1 MQMNGPD
8 RPKSNLS
15 HFSGLNKVWPGRS
28 PQAIKPDD
36 VLRCQTACSRM
47 RATTVGDGQAEH
59 DLIAPWRVPDGQFSG
74 GEVASYIGCPNMPE
88 RDHEPAPQRGDRL
101 GRGYDCFG
109 IAQSFAQCPAS
120 RFVPHGARSEERRVG
135 KECVTPGRYRWWPT

>member
-47 RATTVGDGQAEH
+47 RATTVGDGQAEP

-74 GEVASYIGCPNMPE
+74 GAVASS
-88 RDHEPAPQRGDRL
+88 L
-101 GRGYDCFG
+101 GRS
-109 IAQSFAQCPAS
+109 A
-120 RFVPHGARSEERRVG
+120 ERRVG
-135 KECVTPGRYRWWPT
+135 EECGSTCRYRWAPE

>member
-1 MQMNGPD
+1 
-8 RPKSNLS
+8 
-15 HFSGLNKVWPGRS
+15 
-28 PQAIKPDD
+28 
-36 VLRCQTACSRM
+36 M

-74 GEVASYIGCPNMPE
+74 GEVASYIGCPTMPE

-120 RFVPHGARSEERRVG
+120 RFGPPGAMFPLAVLSHDPPPPHPPDTITATSG
-135 KECVTPGRYRWWPT
+135 K

>member
-1 MQMNGPD
+1 
-8 RPKSNLS
+8 
-15 HFSGLNKVWPGRS
+15 
-28 PQAIKPDD
+28 
-36 VLRCQTACSRM
+36 M

-101 GRGYDCFG
+101 GRGNDCLG
-109 IAQSFAQCPAS
+109 IAQSFAQCPA
-120 RFVPHGARSEERRVG
+120 RSEEHTS
-135 KECVTPGRYRWWPT
+135 ELHSLMPTSYAVVCLQTQNTTES

>member
-1 MQMNGPD
+1 
-8 RPKSNLS
+8 
-15 HFSGLNKVWPGRS
+15 
-28 PQAIKPDD
+28 
-36 VLRCQTACSRM
+36 M

-120 RFVPHGARSEERRVG
+120 RFVPHGAMFQLAVLSDDRPLAKCLDRSEERRGG
-135 KECVTPGRYRWWPT
+135 KECVSTCKSRWSPAH